1 MKRPASLTYT
11 EAVTTERETTK
22 RQNHRPQAT
31 GPGGPLRTRRYERD
45 PANKVFHFRFGIERG
60 DPANAW
66 VKATADEL
74 EATTGAVVLAAIEL
88 LREKVDEGDIVLRG
102 NGREVRAIQQ

>member
-1 MKRPASLTYT
+1 VKRPRCLIYT
-11 EAVTTERETTK
+11 EAVATERERPR
-22 RQNHRPQAT
+22 RQDHKQKTA

-45 PANKVFHFRFGIERG
+45 PANKVFHFRFGAERG

-66 VKATADEL
+66 VKARASEL

-88 LREKVDEGDIVLRG
+88 LREKVDAGDVVLRG
-102 NGREVRAIQQ
+102 NGRQVRAIPR